1 MNTEIWKPI
10 KGYEDRYE
18 VSSHGRIRS
27 YNKKTQTHLIMKP
40 FNHKG
45 YYRIDLRGKSPRVHR
60 MVADAFIL
68 NPLKKPE
75 VNHLNGIK
83 TDNRIENLEW
93 CTRQENQNHAYDTGL
108 IVKPRGTQHIQ
119 TKPLVVMTKT
129 GEYVTTLYGT
139 TQIKEFG
146 LDQGSVMG
154 CLAGRRKQHKG
165 YTFKYLN

>member
-18 VSSHGRIRS
+18 ASSHGRIRS
-27 YNKKTQTHLIMKP
+27 YNKKTQTYLIMKP

-45 YYRIDLRGKSPRVHR
+45 YYRMDLRGKSPRVHR
-60 MVADAFIL
+60 IVAQTFIP
-68 NPLKKPE
+68 NPLNKPE
-75 VNHLNGIK
+75 INHINGIK

-119 TKPLVVMTKT
+119 TKPLVVMTKS
-129 GEYVTTLYGT
+129 GDYVTTLYGT
-139 TQIKEFG
+139 IQIKEFG